1 MAWALILARDAEK
14 QLARLARRDLE
25 RVARALVAMRDDPFA
40 GDVRRLANRPG
51 GFRRRVGEYR
61 ILFEADAN
69 GRRVDVAAIE
79 RRSEPTYRR

>member
-1 MAWALILARDAEK
+1 
-14 QLARLARRDLE
+14 
-25 RVARALVAMRDDPFA
+25 MRDDPFA

-69 GRRVDVAAIE
+69 SRRVDVAAIE
-79 RRSEPTYRR
+79 RRSERTYRR